1 MGRLIKQ
8 IQVFIGIVVCLFFIQ
23 ASGQISKEQLSK
35 VRKVIPTEKVV
46 VHTNKSVYLAGE
58 TLYYK
63 FYSLTTNNK
72 PSDVSN
78 VGYVQLIGANNYLLF
93 EHKLNLEK
101 GLASSDFFMPSSIN
115 TGHYKLLGYTKWM
128 ENNVSSP
135 FFVKDI
141 YVINPFTVNGML
153 FQENQNN
160 TKNTVHIIRNENVTN
175 NLDNQ
180 VDKISLDIEKQSYA
194 TRSKVVVNLKSNLA
208 NVYKGNYSLSIKK
221 INSLKL
227 NQDEQVNESVKEIN
241 GFYLPEIRSEIISGK
256 VLNKKDGTS
265 AAGKIVTLVLPGK
278 DYIFK
283 NVKTNDIGAFYFNL
297 YENYKDAEALI
308 QVQDVD
314 RDQYDVV
321 LDSKLFLYSKDLKF
335 NEVKLD
341 TSIKPW
347 LLKQSI
353 RRQIEN
359 AYANSK
365 KDSIVYRVPKGVF
378 YDKPSLTYVLDDYK
392 RFSTVRETFVEVI
405 QNAAIRES
413 KEGYS
418 FRVNALVEFKNS
430 AFKDYDPLVLVDGY
444 LIQDNADIVDFDCDK
459 IESISLVR
467 GIYFSGP
474 VIYNGVLDF
483 KTKKGDFRPLH
494 NNEGLVVFNLEA
506 PQVSKLYYHPNY
518 TVENESLKRIPDY
531 RTQLLWV
538 PNLELK
544 KENNTIEFYT
554 SDVTGDFIIV
564 LEGYSV
570 NGDYIKSKRVFKVG
584 N

>member
-1 MGRLIKQ
+1 M
-8 IQVFIGIVVCLFFIQ
+8 CLFFIQ

-180 VDKISLDIEKQSYA
+180 ADKISLDIEKQSYA

-321 LDSKLFLYSKDLKF
+321 LDSKLFLYSKGLKF

-341 TSIKPW
+341 ASIKSW

-353 RRQIEN
+353 YRQIEN
-359 AYANSK
+359 AYADSK
-365 KDSIVYRVPKGVF
+365 KDSIVYRLPEEVF

-405 QNAAIRES
+405 QNAAIRGA
-413 KEGYS
+413 KGGYRFS
-418 FRVNALVEFKNS
+418 VNTFVEFKNS
-430 AFKDYDPLVLVDGY
+430 TFKDYDPLVLVDGY
-444 LIQDNADIVDFDCDK
+444 LIQNNADIVDFDCDK
-459 IESISLVR
+459 IESVSLVR
-467 GIYFSGP
+467 DIYFSGP
-474 VIYNGVLDF
+474 VIYKGIIDF
-483 KTKKGDFRPLH
+483 KTKNGDFKPL
-494 NNEGLVVFNLEA
+494 NINEGAVKFNLQA
-506 PQVSKLYYHPNY
+506 PQVSKLYYHPY
-518 TVENESLKRIPDY
+518 YSAENESLKRIPDY
-531 RTQLLWV
+531 RAQLLWV

-554 SDVTGDFIIV
+554 SDVIGDFEIV